1 MGTVNPRS
9 FNNAFS
15 SGSGMF
21 YGGASSSNGYHAV
34 TSAPSSNNSSSS
46 KKTSS
51 SSNKSQKEA
60 DEFVESLDEIE
71 IKIDR
76 IERAISQ
83 LDLKASSAFRT
94 WNTRAEALGQQMS
107 KVTEEI
113 DIQQQ
118 GYERYLA
125 QADSVGLSAD
135 WVDKI
140 QNGKI
145 DIETITD
152 EDLYDKIQEY
162 QQW

>member
-1 MGTVNPRS
+1 MGTVNPRPS
-9 FNNAFS
+9 NNAFYGGS
-15 SGSGMF
+15 SGSF
-21 YGGASSSNGYHAV
+21 GGAPTMSQSKWGSSNSSSNK
-34 TSAPSSNNSSSS
+34 TSSSKKSSSSSS
-46 KKTSS
+46 K
-51 SSNKSQKEA
+51 KEA

-125 QADSVGLSAD
+125 QADSLGLSAD

>member
-9 FNNAFS
+9 FNNT
-15 SGSGMF
+15 F
-21 YGGASSSNGYHAV
+21 YGGSTGSFGGAPTMSQSTWGSSNSSSNK
-34 TSAPSSNNSSSS
+34 TSSSS
-46 KKTSS
+46 KKTSTS
-51 SSNKSQKEA
+51 SSSKKEA
-60 DEFVESLDEIE
+60 DEFSESLDEIE

-94 WNTRAEALGQQMS
+94 WTTRAEALGQQMS
-107 KVTEEI
+107 KVAEEI

-125 QADSVGLSAD
+125 QADSLGLSSD

-140 QNGKI
+140 QSGRI

>member
-1 MGTVNPRS
+1 MGTVNPRPS
-9 FNNAFS
+9 NNAFYGGS
-15 SGSGMF
+15 SGSF
-21 YGGASSSNGYHAV
+21 GGAPTMSQSKWGSSN
-34 TSAPSSNNSSSS
+34 SSSNNSSSS

-60 DEFVESLDEIE
+60 DEFIESLDEIE

-83 LDLKASSAFRT
+83 LDLKASSAFQT
-94 WNTRAEALGQQMS
+94 WTTRAEALGQQMS
-107 KVTEEI
+107 KVAEEI

-118 GYERYLA
+118 GYERYLQ
-125 QADSVGLSAD
+125 QANSVGLSAD